1 MVQTSWCTTGIL
13 RILHTDRYVVS
24 DLSHLHAVLF
34 TFTCPVCSVL
44 SSLRLSL
51 CLRGVGCIFYE
62 MAAGRPLFPG
72 STVEDELHLIFRLLG
87 ERTHNHTH
95 PRTHSRPALQLND
108 SIQSLCDE
116 THTSTPDITT
126 FKHTLTPD
134 VSWCSVSEVLLT
146 CFKNKLQPSE
156 LPCLLSTHTHT
167 HTHTRFCM
175 ETVRSHGRL
184 PQFSWNP
191 VLLTLTWCVLTV
203 HPGVWIYLGK
213 KTWKGG
219 LSYIQIVF
227 FLTVAQYCMVL
238 TMPRSWVRF
247 PGKAW
252 TD

>member
-24 DLSHLHAVLF
+24 DASHLHAVLF

-95 PRTHSRPALQLND
+95 PRTHSRPALLLND

-116 THTSTPDITT
+116 THTSTLDITT
-126 FKHTLTPD
+126 FKHTH
-134 VSWCSVSEVLLT
+134 SHQMCHSVQSQK
-146 CFKNKLQPSE
+146 CFSPALKTN
-156 LPCLLSTHTHT
+156 CNHLSCHACCPHKHTHAF
-167 HTHTRFCM
+167 FCM

-203 HPGVWIYLGK
+203 HPGVWNYLGK
-213 KTWKGG
+213 
-219 LSYIQIVF
+219 
-227 FLTVAQYCMVL
+227 
-238 TMPRSWVRF
+238 R
-247 PGKAW
+247 PGKEV
-252 TD
+252 

>member
-1 MVQTSWCTTGIL
+1 MYYWDPQNTPHRSICGEWC
-13 RILHTDRYVVS
+13 VS
-24 DLSHLHAVLF
+24 
-34 TFTCPVCSVL
+34 FTCSPVYIYMSCMLCLIL
-44 SSLRLSL
+44 SPSLSL
-51 CLRGVGCIFYE
+51 PQGCWMYILWNGCRS
-62 MAAGRPLFPG
+62 AAVPRIHRWRWAASNLQITGW
-72 STVEDELHLIFRLLG
+72 V
-87 ERTHNHTH
+87 NTH

-126 FKHTLTPD
+126 FKHTHSHQMCHG
-134 VSWCSVSEVLLT
+134 VQSQK
-146 CFKNKLQPSE
+146 CFSPALKTN
-156 LPCLLSTHTHT
+156 CNHLSCHACCPHTHTHT
-167 HTHTRFCM
+167 QTHTRFCM

-203 HPGVWIYLGK
+203 RPGVWNYLGK

-238 TMPRSWVRF
+238 TMPRSWVWF